1 MPATDATKV
10 VKESNIMIARYVFSI
25 VVGMVVTFTLI
36 FVMHLLIEY
45 GESAMSKT
53 RDRHMLEFVRVKRNE
68 NLNIEDQTPEK
79 PPKPP
84 EVPPEIPP
92 QDMDTVDPDAPTVN
106 IPPPSVNNTVDLGGP
121 GGMNV
126 AEGDYLPIVRVA
138 PVYPARA
145 LSRGIEGY
153 VDMGFTVTLTGTV
166 RDPYVIHSTSSLFE
180 RAATRAVLKFKY
192 KPRVVDGIPVDVPD
206 VKTRITFKIED

>member
-1 MPATDATKV
+1 
-10 VKESNIMIARYVFSI
+10 MIGRYVFSI
-25 VVGMVVTFTLI
+25 VVGSIITLSLI

-45 GESAMSKT
+45 GEEAISKPRT
-53 RDRHMLEFVRVKRNE
+53 KHQLDFVRVKKDERVNT
-68 NLNIEDQTPEK
+68 EDFTPEK

-84 EVPPEIPP
+84 EVPPEVPP
-92 QDMDTVDPDAPTVN
+92 QDTDTIDPNAPTIA
-106 IPPPSVNNTVDLGGP
+106 IPAPEVSNQIDLGGP

-153 VDMGFTVTLTGTV
+153 VDMGFTVTTTGTV
-166 RDPYVIHSTSSLFE
+166 RDPVVLFSTSSLFD
-180 RAATRAVLKFKY
+180 RAAERAVLKFKY
-192 KPRVVDGIPVDVPD
+192 KPRVVDGVPVDVPN
-206 VKTRITFKIED
+206 VKTRITFKIEE